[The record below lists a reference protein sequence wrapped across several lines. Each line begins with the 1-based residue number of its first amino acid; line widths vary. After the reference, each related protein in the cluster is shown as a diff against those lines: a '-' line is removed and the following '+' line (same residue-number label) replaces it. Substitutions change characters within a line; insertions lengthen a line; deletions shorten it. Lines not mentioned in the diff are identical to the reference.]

1 MKAKSQHANVWGK
14 NFHLRDQECKVVRK
28 EMMEDDNRAEAVNIP
43 QYIMYITKPVYHCV
57 LSSKVHGASHRMSNK
72 DGN

>member
-1 MKAKSQHANVWGK
+1 MEAKSKHANVWGE
-14 NFHLRDQECKVVRK
+14 NPHLRDQECKVVR
-28 EMMEDDNRAEAVNIP
+28 EEVMEDDNRGWQNVP

-72 DGN
+72 GGS